1 MNRSRWM
8 MSPGA
13 GELVRKLCTA
23 AAAAGGRR
31 DNPDRLYR
39 RLSALGGSGRSAAT
53 ALNDYIMEG
62 RTVKKYELE
71 RCIKELRKYGQ
82 YQNALEIMEWMEFRK
97 IHYALPDYAV
107 RLDLTAKAKGIEAA
121 ESYFSNLAPSAKN
134 KLTYGS
140 LLNCYCKEVMEEKA
154 LALYQK
160 MDELDY
166 ANSTLVFNNLMSL
179 YMRKERPEKVAPFVE
194 QMKQREISLDTFSY
208 NIWMQS
214 YASLNDIEGVER
226 VVEEMQSQDQDKCN
240 WSTYS
245 NLASIYVKAQL
256 FEKAELALKMSE
268 KMMIPLKQRQTYHFL
283 ITLYANT
290 GNLGEVKR
298 IWESLKLAFPETT
311 NMSYILVLQALC
323 KLKDVE
329 GLKQCFEEWQ
339 SNCSSYDM
347 RLANVVIRAYL
358 SQDMYEEAL
367 LIFKDATKRSKGP
380 FFKAREM
387 FMVYFLDARQVDS
400 AISYLGEAISET
412 KDENWH
418 PSPETIGAFF
428 KYFEETKD
436 VDSAENF
443 RKILKRLNC
452 LSSNEYSL
460 LLKVYLAAGELLPE
474 ICQRLKEDNIQISP
488 ELEELVERVSPS
500 RSTA

>member
-1 MNRSRWM
+1 M
-8 MSPGA
+8 
-13 GELVRKLCTA
+13 RKLCTA
-23 AAAAGGRR
+23 VEGRR

-39 RLSALGGSGRSAAT
+39 RLSALGGSGRSAAA
-53 ALNDYIMEG
+53 ALNEYIMEG
-62 RTVKKYELE
+62 RAVKKYELD
-71 RCIKELRKYGQ
+71 RCIKELRKYRK

-97 IHYALPDYAV
+97 INYANPDFAV

-121 ESYFSNLAPSAKN
+121 ENYFSNLPPSAKN
-134 KLTYGS
+134 KFTYGS

-154 LALYQK
+154 LAHYQK
-160 MDELDY
+160 MDELNY
-166 ANSTLVFNNLMSL
+166 ADSTLAFNNLMSL
-179 YMRKERPEKVAPFVE
+179 YMRKQQPDKVAPLVQE
-194 QMKQREISLDTFSY
+194 MKQRELPLDSFSY

-226 VVEEMQSQDQDKCN
+226 VAEEMQSPGQDICD

-268 KMMIPLKQRQTYHFL
+268 KMMIPLKQRRTYHFL

-290 GNLGEVKR
+290 CNLGEVKR
-298 IWESLKLAFPETT
+298 VWESLKLTFPETN
-311 NMSYILVLQALC
+311 NMSYILMLEALC

-329 GLKQCFEEWQ
+329 GLKKCFEEWQ

-358 SQDMYEEAL
+358 SQNMHEEAVS
-367 LIFKDATKRSKGP
+367 IFKDATKRSKGP

-387 FMVYFLDARQVDS
+387 FMVYYLDARNVDL
-400 AISYLGEAISET
+400 AIGYLEGAISEN
-412 KDENWH
+412 KNEEWH
-418 PSPETIGAFF
+418 PSPETISAFL

-443 RKILKRLNC
+443 CKTLKRLNC
-452 LSSNEYSL
+452 LSSNEYCL
-460 LLKVYLAAGELLPE
+460 LLKVYMAAGELLPE
-474 ICQRLKEDNIQISP
+474 IHQRLKEDNIEISP
-488 ELEELVERVSPS
+488 ELEQLLERVSPR